1 MTSAT
6 KQYIDFD
13 DLVAVVITCKLCQA
27 SLSLRLDADRMQ
39 LPPSC
44 PSCQGVWN
52 TMQRGAIGS
61 QVSLFRDATKQLKET
76 LRVTSADLNLT
87 MQIEIKDASHAS
99 DEPSNPS

>member
-1 MTSAT
+1 
-6 KQYIDFD
+6 
-13 DLVAVVITCKLCQA
+13 
-27 SLSLRLDADRMQ
+27 
-39 LPPSC
+39 
-44 PSCQGVWN
+44 
-52 TMQRGAIGS
+52 MQRGAIGS